1 MQKKEYLTEENYHNT
16 NQKVK
21 KIGTILIVIGLI
33 LAGLGIFLVL
43 GGFLGFS
50 GQIFNGIEN
59 GGQGI
64 NGSSMFTGFGSFAIG
79 GFLIGPGVMCTFIG
93 FIMRFVIGN
102 RREIMAYTTQQ
113 VMPVA
118 QEGIEKMA
126 PTIGKAG
133 ASIAKE
139 MAPVYGSIAKEIS
152 KGIKE
157 GLKDENNK

>member
-1 MQKKEYLTEENYHNT
+1 MQKKEYLNEENYHNT

-21 KIGTILIVIGLI
+21 KIGTILMIVGLI
-33 LAGLGIFLVL
+33 LAGLGIVLVL

-59 GGQGI
+59 GPQGVS
-64 NGSSMFTGFGSFAIG
+64 GSDLFAGFGSFAIG

-93 FIMRFVIGN
+93 LIMRFVIGN

-126 PTIGKAG
+126 PTIGNATGTIAK
-133 ASIAKE
+133 SIA
-139 MAPVYGSIAKEIS
+139 

-157 GLKDENNK
+157 GLKDEEK

>member
-59 GGQGI
+59 GHQGI
-64 NGSSMFTGFGSFAIG
+64 SGSNLFAGFGSFAIG

-126 PTIGKAG
+126 PTIGNAVG
-133 ASIAKE
+133 TIAK
-139 MAPVYGSIAKEIS
+139 GIT
-152 KGIKE
+152 KGIKD
-157 GLKDENNK
+157 GLKDEEK